1 MTQATR
7 RRGRPPKSDDPATR
21 DRLLDAAAEACVE
34 VGFDAVTVAQVA
46 ERAGV
51 TASAVYNHFA
61 DKDELLYTAGRLAIG
76 RLGSI
81 VAPSGNPA
89 RSAHD
94 VAAAF
99 LHPTFRAGR
108 RLILELHMAGGRHPE
123 LAAHLADWHRE
134 FAGLSAGEDTAADA
148 SNSASPSPATVKVFF
163 LLLLGLCHVEDL
175 ESLDADPSALQDR
188 VDRLIDALYG
198 AGATT
203 RG

>member
-1 MTQATR
+1 
-7 RRGRPPKSDDPATR
+7 
-21 DRLLDAAAEACVE
+21 
-34 VGFDAVTVAQVA
+34 
-46 ERAGV
+46 
-51 TASAVYNHFA
+51 
-61 DKDELLYTAGRLAIG
+61 
-76 RLGSI
+76 
-81 VAPSGNPA
+81 
-89 RSAHD
+89 
-94 VAAAF
+94 
-99 LHPTFRAGR
+99 
-108 RLILELHMAGGRHPE
+108 MAGGRHPE